1 MNGVSSTPLV
11 RPYRSGDH
19 AAVYDVCVRTA
30 DMGADARHIYPD
42 PDLVPSVYAGPY
54 VHLEPDLAFVV
65 DDGGR
70 AVGYVVGTADTAAFV
85 EAYRASWLP
94 AVAARYPAPA
104 AAGRPRTPT
113 DKMIAA
119 LHNPERMLRPELAGY
134 PAHLHID
141 LLPAYQR
148 QGHGRRLMLTFLD
161 ALRHKG
167 VPAVH
172 LGMDK
177 ANTGARAFYDRL
189 GFHEIPVRNADGVA
203 FLGRATSAPRRP

>member
-1 MNGVSSTPLV
+1 MSALPVV
-11 RPYRSGDH
+11 RPYRPGDH
-19 AAVYDVCVRTA
+19 AALYDVCVRTA

-42 PDLVPSVYAGPY
+42 PDIVPSVYAGPY

-70 AVGYVVGTADTAAFV
+70 VVGYIIGTADTAAFV
-85 EAYRASWLP
+85 KAYRASWLP
-94 AVAARYPAPA
+94 PLESRYPAPA
-104 AAGRPRTPT
+104 GPPRTPT
-113 DKMIAA
+113 DTMVAT

-148 QGHGRRLMLTFLD
+148 RGHGRRLMSAFLD
-161 ALRHKG
+161 ALRRKG

-172 LGMDK
+172 LGMDP
-177 ANTGARAFYDRL
+177 ANTGARAFYDSL
-189 GFHEIPVRNADGVA
+189 GFHEIPVRKARNVTY
-203 FLGRATSAPRRP
+203 LGRATSGPHR